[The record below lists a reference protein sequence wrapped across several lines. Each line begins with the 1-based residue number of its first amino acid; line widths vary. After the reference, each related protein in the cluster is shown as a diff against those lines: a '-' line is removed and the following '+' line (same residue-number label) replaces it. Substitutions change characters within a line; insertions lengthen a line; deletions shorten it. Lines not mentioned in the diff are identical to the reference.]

1 MYVDRW
7 CRQQDALLSHVDVAT
22 VRAQVAVGLG
32 APAICAAA
40 QEADAEGSY
49 LRAGQ
54 LWLALSTVTDEA
66 ADRRRAWAAVRRVA
80 PVTAESCELEA
91 GVLQL
96 LLTRRG
102 GIGIGTPE
110 HRDAMARL
118 ELLNAQPHCAGF
130 ETLRSVFDQSRMLLR
145 FQEYTAAEGAKQVL
159 LPLPS
164 GASAVM

>member
-91 GVLQL
+91 GVLQP